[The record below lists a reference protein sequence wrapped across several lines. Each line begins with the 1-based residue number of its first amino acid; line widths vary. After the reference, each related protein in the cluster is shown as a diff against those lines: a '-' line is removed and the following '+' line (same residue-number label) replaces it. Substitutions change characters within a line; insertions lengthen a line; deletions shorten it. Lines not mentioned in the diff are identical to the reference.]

1 MGKNGGSSW
10 LTAVKNVFRSP
21 EKKCP
26 RRRERQ
32 QDNGLVQEDEEE
44 HQQQT
49 RGKRRWLFKKAS
61 SDSCARDVGIN
72 IKNAVNTNSASVDA
86 IAVDETEKKASPAA
100 KEAVFFCRTS
110 VYLKRHL
117 AAILVQTAY
126 RGCLARKAFKA
137 LKGVVLLQALVRG
150 HNVRRRAS
158 ITLLRVQ
165 ALVRVQARV
174 LDHRKKLT
182 ASPGDG
188 TTLSRAFSKQM
199 WRTTAREAHS
209 ESELEDKRQSRL
221 NRFGYQEIGRRLSTD
236 QTIVE
241 PVKTVEIDTYN
252 TYSHHQQL
260 KDRTPR
266 GNSRVTRQGHSIPN
280 YMSTTASTVARFRPQ
295 SAPRQRSNQTGLD
308 DNEPRLQLV
317 RKRLSFHKD
326 IPQSHGYFWYDK
338 EMDDHDLRGCSALK

>member
-49 RGKRRWLFKKAS
+49 KRGKRRWLFKKAS
-61 SDSCARDVGIN
+61 SDYCARDVGIN
-72 IKNAVNTNSASVDA
+72 IKNAAASTNSAAIDA
-86 IAVDETEKKASPAA
+86 IAADETEKTAYPAA

-117 AAILVQTAY
+117 AAILIQTAY

-158 ITLLRVQ
+158 TTLLRVQ

-174 LDHRKKLT
+174 RDHRKKLT
-182 ASPGDG
+182 ASPGDE

-199 WRTTAREAHS
+199 WRTAAREAHS
-209 ESELEDKRQSRL
+209 ESELEDKRPSRL
-221 NRFGYQEIGRRLSTD
+221 NRFGYQEIGRRMSTD

-241 PVKTVEIDTYN
+241 PVKIVEIDTYN
-252 TYSHHQQL
+252 TYAHHQQL
-260 KDRTPR
+260 NDRTPR
-266 GNSRVTRQGHSIPN
+266 GNSRVMRQGHSIPN
-280 YMSTTASTVARFRPQ
+280 YMSTTASAVARFRPQ
-295 SAPRQRSNQTGLD
+295 SVPRQRSNQNGLD
-308 DNEPRLQLV
+308 DNEPRQQLV

-338 EMDDHDLRGCSALK
+338 KMDDNNSRGC

>member
-26 RRRERQ
+26 RRRDRQ
-32 QDNGLVQEDEEE
+32 PDSHLVEEDEEE
-44 HQQQT
+44 QQQET
-49 RGKRRWLFKKAS
+49 RGKRRWLFKKTS
-61 SDSCARDVGIN
+61 SDSCARDVGIL
-72 IKNAVNTNSASVDA
+72 IKNAANSNSAAVDA
-86 IAVDETEKKASPAA
+86 IAADETEKNASPAA
-100 KEAVFFCRTS
+100 TEAVFFCRTS

-117 AAILVQTAY
+117 AAILIQTAY
-126 RGCLARKAFKA
+126 RGYLARKAFKA

-182 ASPGDG
+182 AGPGDG

-199 WRTTAREAHS
+199 WRTTGREAHS
-209 ESELEDKRQSRL
+209 ESELEDKRPGRL
-221 NRFGYQEIGRRLSTD
+221 NRFGYQDMGRRMSTD
-236 QTIVE
+236 QTIIE
-241 PVKTVEIDTYN
+241 PVKIVEIDTYN
-252 TYSHHQQL
+252 TYSHQQL
-260 KDRTPR
+260 NDRTPR
-266 GNSRVTRQGHSIPN
+266 GIPRATRQGHSMPN
-280 YMSTTASTVARFRPQ
+280 YMSTTASAVARFRPQ
-295 SAPRQRSNQTGLD
+295 SAPRQRTNQTGLD

-338 EMDDHDLRGCSALK
+338 